1 MSDHAKQLAAVR
13 KLLHSLAYADEEERA
28 AAADRGEDWFT
39 LVDKA
44 AERVNRIEEN
54 NAELREEL
62 ARVES
67 RAETAYSV
75 AGETADR
82 ARPDGGPSKTKRA
95 ELLSRNEVVQQ
106 AITSSGNGGSV
117 TAGQVKQMA
126 KPETNLYHQQVRN
139 AWEKLQARWTSF
151 RIQER
156 DDRENRLVAD
166 VDDLEEDLVRVVDE
180 DLSEKDL
187 AKRFF
192 GEVR

>member
-1 MSDHAKQLAAVR
+1 MTEIPDDVEERLVDLEGQVR
-13 KLLHSLAYADEEERA
+13 ALHNAREYLLEQVEDLEEEN
-28 AAADRGEDWFT
+28 E
-39 LVDKA
+39 
-44 AERVNRIEEN
+44 
-54 NAELREEL
+54 ELREEL

-106 AITSSGNGGSV
+106 AITSSGKGGSV

-156 DDRENRLVAD
+156 DDLENRLVAD

-192 GEVR
+192 GEVS